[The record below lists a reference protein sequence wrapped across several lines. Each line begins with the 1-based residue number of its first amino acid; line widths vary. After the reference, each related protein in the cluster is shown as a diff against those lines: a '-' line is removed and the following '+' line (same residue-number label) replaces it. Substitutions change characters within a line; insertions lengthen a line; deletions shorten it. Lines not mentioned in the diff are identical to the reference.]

1 MVAIDEDFEPVDGG
15 AQPVHDGDDLV
26 RVGVR
31 LLLLALDLQRLVVQL
46 AQGAQ
51 LRVDLLD
58 AQQQTAQQLFLL
70 VGVGTGASRPDGVDV
85 AGHLGGV
92 AVDGGR

>member
-70 VGVGTGASRPDGVDV
+70 VRRKPTGWR
-85 AGHLGGV
+85 
-92 AVDGGR
+92 

>member
-70 VGVGTGASRPDGVDV
+70 MWPATSA
-85 AGHLGGV
+85 A
-92 AVDGGR
+92 

>member
-58 AQQQTAQQLFLL
+58 AQQQTATSCCWSVSAPAQADRMALMWPA
-70 VGVGTGASRPDGVDV
+70 TSA
-85 AGHLGGV
+85 A
-92 AVDGGR
+92 